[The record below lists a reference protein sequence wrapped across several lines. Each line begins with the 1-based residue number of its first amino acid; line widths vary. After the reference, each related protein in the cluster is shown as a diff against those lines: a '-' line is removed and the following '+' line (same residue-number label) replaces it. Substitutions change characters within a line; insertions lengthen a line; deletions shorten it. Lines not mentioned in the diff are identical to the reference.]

1 MLRLFVLT
9 LLLVVCCTPSVKSWV
24 RTLMRRQ
31 VARCAAPSW
40 CFPSRP
46 KPRTK
51 QECCSH
57 QRSHQDIFIVIT
69 VRIASHADILL
80 AHQAI
85 SPDLPNKRLLAK
97 RMRKIIL
104 RVIWG
109 SCFSI
114 TGVLWGFKIWHY
126 SNLPVTN
133 LRKTQVSQGTR
144 KKYS

>member
-80 AHQAI
+80 AHQAT
-85 SPDLPNKRLLAK
+85 SPDLPKRLLAK
-97 RMRKIIL
+97 RMSAQETKKQNKITTL
-104 RVIWG
+104 
-109 SCFSI
+109 
-114 TGVLWGFKIWHY
+114 L
-126 SNLPVTN
+126 TN
-133 LRKTQVSQGTR
+133 TNYCADLF
-144 KKYS
+144 